1 MWGAQSHG
9 VSAKNWLRRTL
20 QKNVE
25 RRALSDLRDDLLD
38 IATEIAYLDPSMT
51 HVVTPDWW
59 NPGNCRRG
67 TACDH
72 PPRGLGRGAAQLKN
86 AIEYIEKRDEEG
98 RGGRLPVIRQWP
110 LKVLLHAIE
119 HRCATKPYLSYKEY
133 LGCMTDLV
141 VYELRH
147 DLGRAGPTLYRSVW
161 SRSWTAFASA
171 KKKILDRYPART
183 GTTWVLALHN
193 AFEPIDEAT
202 WSCNAPEAV
211 DARID
216 ILQCMAELTLP
227 NWPSIGTQQEVEILP
242 GRWVRPRTHPTL
254 TALQTAIRRLKDL
267 ASHSKSTRRASL
279 SHFMPACRQTGQI
292 LSL

>member
-1 MWGAQSHG
+1 M
-9 VSAKNWLRRTL
+9 
-20 QKNVE
+20 
-25 RRALSDLRDDLLD
+25 
-38 IATEIAYLDPSMT
+38 
-51 HVVTPDWW
+51 
-59 NPGNCRRG
+59 
-67 TACDH
+67 
-72 PPRGLGRGAAQLKN
+72 
-86 AIEYIEKRDEEG
+86 
-98 RGGRLPVIRQWP
+98 PVIRQWP

-147 DLGRAGPTLYRSVW
+147 DLGRAGPVRALRNGRGFSDASSRRCFYSLPIQTLYRSVW

-267 ASHSKSTRRASL
+267 ASHVS
-279 SHFMPACRQTGQI
+279 C
-292 LSL
+292 LSLLPHSNLVSCNF